1 MRKVGPI
8 VVVDVRQ
15 ETLLLIRWEIEHT
28 AQNTL
33 TCGYID
39 QHRGAEHGIDTP
51 KDSHGETSEEHKVAK
66 GVVAEVLE
74 QREHKKC
81 GTNKEQCQPQQT
93 AANIGALA
101 ETLFEQRIGHIAHM
115 IIEQRI

>member
-1 MRKVGPI
+1 MRKVCPI
-8 VVVDVRQ
+8 IGIYIRQ
-15 ETLLLIRWEIEHT
+15 KTLLLVGCKIEDT
-28 AQNTL
+28 TQNTL
-33 TCGYID
+33 TCGDID
-39 QHRGAEHGIDTP
+39 QHRGAEHGIETA
-51 KDSHGETSEEHKVAK
+51 KDSYEETSEEHKVAE